1 MARLEILGQRGDGTE
16 HVPLGET
23 ASRLQFLFARGH
35 EVRVSAEPSDDVVA
49 VLLRVSRHWVVIAP
63 PGGDPLA
70 VNEVPVVS
78 LKVLDHGD
86 ILQVDGTRLRLTELH
101 GETLTAD
108 SPLIQQEKACPV
120 CHGAFEPGEQALYCP
135 LCGTG
140 HHDECLRRN
149 HKCAIW
155 PSDGFVLPEGEWRKR
170 KEAGA

>member
-1 MARLEILGQRGDGTE
+1 MARLEILGQDGDGTG
-16 HVPLGET
+16 HVLLGEP

-35 EVRVSAEPSDDVVA
+35 EVRVSAEPSADAVA
-49 VLLRVSRHWVVIAP
+49 ILLQVSRHWVVISP

-108 SPLIQQEKACPV
+108 SP
-120 CHGAFEPGEQALYCP
+120 
-135 LCGTG
+135 
-140 HHDECLRRN
+140 
-149 HKCAIW
+149 
-155 PSDGFVLPEGEWRKR
+155 
-170 KEAGA
+170 